1 MQTIIQTGF
10 SHPQIPTSNFPI
22 GSMQISEKDFHQFLT
37 IKQGLADNSIRH
49 AMIRIRIIN
58 AWLETNE
65 LTKESIERFFM
76 SLKEKGLKN
85 NSLNTYKFVLSQLV
99 EYCKDRELPFNF
111 LDGFKTF
118 KKTKPD
124 IIILTPDEI
133 KLLTDTSLTYGIR
146 AGIDCSF
153 LDFRYRTLNKFLGLT
168 GCRCMEALNLKIK
181 NVDFYAGRAVLIE
194 TKNNENRSVYFTE
207 PLISDL
213 KTLVGDRKGDE
224 LVFINSKN
232 TKINVTDYSADLKR
246 RAKAAGI
253 IKKIHPHI
261 FRHSFAT
268 QLLIEGVDVSIV
280 SKILG
285 HKDIRTTV
293 DNYLHLADETLK
305 DATFMHPLTRIN
317 INPVLL
323 IKMAKENLEK
333 LHFEKDQRFNYSLSE
348 DGKSLKFQL
357 SINK

>member
-1 MQTIIQTGF
+1 MIKDSF
-10 SHPQIPTSNFPI
+10 SHPLISTSNFPK
-22 GSMQISEKDFHQFLT
+22 GSMQINVKDFFQFLT

-49 AMIRIRIIN
+49 AMIRIKIIN
-58 AWLETNE
+58 KWLESNE
-65 LTKESIERFFM
+65 LSKESIERFFM
-76 SLKEKGLKN
+76 SLKDKGLKN

-111 LDGFKTF
+111 LDGFKSF

-124 IIILTPDEI
+124 IIILTPEEI
-133 KLLTDTSLTYGIR
+133 NILAIHELTYGIR

-153 LDFRYRTLNKFLGLT
+153 LDFRYRTLNRFLALT

-181 NVDFYAGRAVLIE
+181 HLDISAGRAVLVE
-194 TKNNENRSVYFTE
+194 TKTNENRSVYFSE
-207 PLISDL
+207 PLITNL
-213 KTLVGDRKGDE
+213 KLLIKGRSRDDF
-224 LVFINSKN
+224 VFVNSKG
-232 TKINVTDYSADLKR
+232 TRLNVTDYSNDLKR
-246 RAKAAGI
+246 RAKECNI
-253 IKKIHPHI
+253 LKKVHPHI

-268 QLLIEGVDVSIV
+268 QLLIEGVDVAIV

-305 DATFMHPLTRIN
+305 DATFMHPLTRLN
-317 INPVLL
+317 INPILL

-333 LHFEKDQRFNYSLSE
+333 LHFEKDNRFKYNLSE
-348 DGKSLKFQL
+348 DGKSLKFEISL
-357 SINK
+357 NK